1 MTLILI
7 RKFCQDPNE
16 IQDSFS
22 IGADERDAKAIL
34 RDDSS
39 SRVAPLFV
47 PSCTFICTQGAPL
60 FVPHQSFHLFAT
72 FMALGRDGCMEVG
85 TIRPARNHSKDIPT
99 LFRILQFFNY
109 L

>member
-1 MTLILI
+1 MNKKNSVTLILI

-39 SRVAPLFV
+39 SRV
-47 PSCTFICTQGAPL
+47 APL

-99 LFRILQFFNY
+99 LFRILQFSNY